1 MRSEKTILV
10 EYIGGLIENSAFLY
24 FVNYKGLTVEA
35 FSDFR
40 GKLATNGAK
49 CHVLK
54 NRLISKAA
62 EQVKADALAS
72 YKMVGDT
79 AVIFGQGD
87 PGAVAKV
94 IAEFAKVSEPVVVK
108 GGFLDNVMLSE
119 NDVKIIADLPPREVL
134 LAQLLGVLEGPK
146 RNLVTVLNNSVAQI
160 VNVLNNYQS
169 KLEEN

>member
-10 EYIGGLIENSAFLY
+10 EYIGGIIENSAFLY
-24 FVNYKGLTVEA
+24 FVSYKGLTVEQ

-40 GKLATNGAK
+40 NKLADSGAK

-54 NRLISKAA
+54 NSLINKAA
-62 EQVKADALAS
+62 EKVNAEALAS
-72 YKMVGDT
+72 LKMTGDT

-94 IAEFAKVSEPVVVK
+94 VADFAKASEPVVVK
-108 GGFLDNVMLSE
+108 GGFLDNVLLSDA
-119 NDVKIIADLPPREVL
+119 DVKAISDLPPREIL